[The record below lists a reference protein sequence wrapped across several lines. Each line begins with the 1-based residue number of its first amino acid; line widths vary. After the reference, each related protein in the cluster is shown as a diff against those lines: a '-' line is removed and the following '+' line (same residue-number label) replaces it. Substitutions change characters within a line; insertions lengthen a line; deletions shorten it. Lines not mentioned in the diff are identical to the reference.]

1 MLVQDT
7 NKLQERQVSEQMP
20 SDPSKIM
27 ETLVQGL
34 PVDDEKKEE
43 EPVEEKKDDDI
54 PAELEEK
61 PKKETKKAKKEAEKK
76 EEEKKPEVK
85 EEKKE
90 VDDDLSDADRAFIA
104 EMEAEE
110 PKGETTTTTTAS
122 GEKKETK
129 EEKRTPTEKE
139 VAYDKM
145 ISNPFVKAAITFFE
159 NGGNN
164 PKDLIKELGLME
176 TPKTIEDYIRQE
188 AIEAGISG
196 DALENVIAEEM
207 DEYDSLPGLQ
217 KAKALKKYQ
226 ETDKQLQDKKFEN
239 YIVDRNKETEVIQK
253 IQTEATSRLK
263 DIVKDKVGTALA
275 GELIDEPM
283 AEQILNR
290 AALTAIPIYDEKGNL
305 TGYDDLE
312 NSVEDAIFTLFR
324 KRIRKYDYQLG
335 FKQGA
340 KKHLSERHRPSDNTI
355 TDGSPNLAESKD
367 EEKEQ
372 VDALISNMGAGMR
385 PKSN

>member
-1 MLVQDT
+1 MLVPET
-7 NKLQERQVSEQMP
+7 NKIQERQVSEQMP

-43 EPVEEKKDDDI
+43 EPVVEKKDDDI

-61 PKKETKKAKKEAEKK
+61 PKKESKKAKKEAEKK
-76 EEEKKPEVK
+76 EEEKKAEVK

-104 EMEAEE
+104 EIEAEE
-110 PKGETTTTTTAS
+110 PKADATTTTAS

-139 VAYDKM
+139 VAYDKVV
-145 ISNPFVKAAITFFE
+145 SNPFIKAAITFFE

-196 DALENVIAEEM
+196 EALENAIAEEM
-207 DEYDSLPGLQ
+207 DEYETLTSVQ

-340 KKHLSERHRPSDNTI
+340 KKHLSERHRPSDNTV
-355 TDGSPNLAESKD
+355 TDASPNLAESKD

>member
-1 MLVQDT
+1 MLVSET
-7 NKLQERQVSEQMP
+7 NKIQERQVSEQMP

-34 PVDDEKKEE
+34 SVDEEKKEE
-43 EPVEEKKDDDI
+43 EPAVEKKDDDV

-61 PKKETKKAKKEAEKK
+61 TKKETKKAKKEAEEAKKK
-76 EEEKKPEVK
+76 EEPAKKEEVK
-85 EEKKE
+85 

-110 PKGETTTTTTAS
+110 PKADATTTTAL

-196 DALENVIAEEM
+196 EALENAIAEEM
-207 DEYDSLPGLQ
+207 DEYDTLTSVQ

-226 ETDKQLQDKKFEN
+226 ETDRQLQDKKYES
-239 YIVDRNKETEVIQK
+239 YILDRNKETEVIQK
-253 IQTEATSRLK
+253 IQTEATSRLQE
-263 DIVKDKVGTALA
+263 IVKDKVGQKIADV
-275 GELIDEPM
+275 LIDEPM
-283 AEQILNR
+283 AKEILNR
-290 AALTAIPIYDEKGNL
+290 AALTAIPIYDDKGNL
-305 TGYDDLE
+305 VGYDDLE
-312 NSVEDAIFTLFR
+312 NSVEDAVFTLFR

-340 KKHLSERHRPSDNTI
+340 KKHLSERHRPSDNTV
-355 TDGSPNLAESKD
+355 TDASPNLAESKD

-372 VDALISNMGAGMR
+372 VDTLIQNMGSGMR

>member
-1 MLVQDT
+1 MLVPET
-7 NKLQERQVSEQMP
+7 NKIQERQVSEQMP

-61 PKKETKKAKKEAEKK
+61 PKKESKKAKKEAEKK
-76 EEEKKPEVK
+76 EEEKKAEVK

-104 EMEAEE
+104 EIEAEE
-110 PKGETTTTTTAS
+110 PKADATTTTAS

-139 VAYDKM
+139 VAYDKVV
-145 ISNPFVKAAITFFE
+145 SNPFIKAAITFFE

>member
-1 MLVQDT
+1 MLVPET
-7 NKLQERQVSEQMP
+7 NKIQERQVSEQMP

-27 ETLVQGL
+27 ETLVQNL

-43 EPVEEKKDDDI
+43 EPVIEKKEDDI
-54 PAELEEK
+54 PAELEDK
-61 PKKETKKAKKEAEKK
+61 PKKESKKSKKAEEKK
-76 EEEKKPEVK
+76 EVEKTPEVK
-85 EEKKE
+85 EENK

-104 EMEAEE
+104 EMEADE
-110 PKGETTTTTTAS
+110 PKGETATTTTPT

-139 VAYDKM
+139 VAYDRAV
-145 ISNPFVKAAITFFE
+145 SNPFIKAALTFFE

-188 AIEAGISG
+188 ALDNGLSG
-196 DALENVIAEEM
+196 DALDKAIAEEM
-207 DEYDSLPGLQ
+207 DDYESLTGLQ

-226 ETDKQLQDKKFEN
+226 ETDKQILDKKFEN
-239 YIVDRNKETEVIQK
+239 YIVDKSKEVEVIQK
-253 IQTEATSRLK
+253 IQTEATATLQE
-263 DIVKDKVGTALA
+263 IVKDKVGTKIADV
-275 GELIDEPM
+275 LIDEPM
-283 AEQILNR
+283 AKEILNR
-290 AALTAIPIYDEKGNL
+290 AALTAIPIYDDKGNL
-305 TGYDDLE
+305 VGYDDLE
-312 NSVEDAIFTLFR
+312 NSVEDAMFTLFR

-340 KKHLSERHRPSDNTI
+340 KKHLSERHRPSDNTV
-355 TDGSPNLAESKD
+355 TDASPNLAESKD

-372 VDALISNMGAGMR
+372 VDTLISNMGAGLR
-385 PKSN
+385 PNK

>member
-1 MLVQDT
+1 MLVPET
-7 NKLQERQVSEQMP
+7 NKIQERQVSEQMP

-43 EPVEEKKDDDI
+43 EPVVEKKDDDI

-61 PKKETKKAKKEAEKK
+61 PKKESKKAKKEAEKK
-76 EEEKKPEVK
+76 EEEKKAEVK

-104 EMEAEE
+104 EIEAEE
-110 PKGETTTTTTAS
+110 PKADATTTTAS

-139 VAYDKM
+139 VAYDKVV
-145 ISNPFVKAAITFFE
+145 SNPFIKAAITFFE

-196 DALENVIAEEM
+196 EALENAIAEEM
-207 DEYDSLPGLQ
+207 DEYETLTSVQ

-263 DIVKDKVGTALA
+263 DIVKDKVGTDLA

-340 KKHLSERHRPSDNTI
+340 KKHFSERHRPSDNTI

>member
-1 MLVQDT
+1 MLVPET
-7 NKLQERQVSEQMP
+7 NKIQERQVSEQMP

-43 EPVEEKKDDDI
+43 EPVVEKKDDDI

-61 PKKETKKAKKEAEKK
+61 PKKESKKAKKEAEKK
-76 EEEKKPEVK
+76 EEEKKAEVK

-104 EMEAEE
+104 EIEAEE
-110 PKGETTTTTTAS
+110 PKADATTTTAS

-139 VAYDKM
+139 VAYDKVV
-145 ISNPFVKAAITFFE
+145 SNPFIKAAITFFE

-196 DALENVIAEEM
+196 EALENAIAEEM
-207 DEYDSLPGLQ
+207 DEYETLTSVQ

-263 DIVKDKVGTALA
+263 DIVKDKVGTDLA

>member
-1 MLVQDT
+1 MLVPET
-7 NKLQERQVSEQMP
+7 NKIQERQVSEQMP

-43 EPVEEKKDDDI
+43 EPVVEKKDDDI

-61 PKKETKKAKKEAEKK
+61 PKKESKKAKKEAEKK
-76 EEEKKPEVK
+76 EEEKKAEVK

-104 EMEAEE
+104 EIEAEE
-110 PKGETTTTTTAS
+110 PKADATTTTAS

-139 VAYDKM
+139 VAYDKVV
-145 ISNPFVKAAITFFE
+145 SNPFIKAAITFFE

-196 DALENVIAEEM
+196 EALENAIAEEM
-207 DEYDSLPGLQ
+207 DEYETLTSVQ

-263 DIVKDKVGTALA
+263 DIVKDKVGTDLA

-340 KKHLSERHRPSDNTI
+340 KKHLSERHRPSDNTV
-355 TDGSPNLAESKD
+355 TDASPNLAESKD

>member
-1 MLVQDT
+1 MLVPET
-7 NKLQERQVSEQMP
+7 NKIQERQVSEQMP

-43 EPVEEKKDDDI
+43 EPVVEKKDDDI

-61 PKKETKKAKKEAEKK
+61 PKKESKKAKKEAEKK
-76 EEEKKPEVK
+76 EEEKKAEVK

-104 EMEAEE
+104 EIEAEE
-110 PKGETTTTTTAS
+110 PKADATTTTAS

-139 VAYDKM
+139 VAYDKVV
-145 ISNPFVKAAITFFE
+145 SNPFIKAAITFFE

-226 ETDKQLQDKKFEN
+226 ETDKQIQDKKFEN

>member
-1 MLVQDT
+1 MLVPET
-7 NKLQERQVSEQMP
+7 NKIQERQVSEQMP

-61 PKKETKKAKKEAEKK
+61 PKKESKKAKKEAEKK
-76 EEEKKPEVK
+76 EEEKKAEVK

-104 EMEAEE
+104 EIEAEE
-110 PKGETTTTTTAS
+110 PKADATTTTAS

-139 VAYDKM
+139 VAYDKVV
-145 ISNPFVKAAITFFE
+145 SNPFIKAAITFFE

-372 VDALISNMGAGMR
+372 VDTLISNMGSGMR

>member
-1 MLVQDT
+1 MLVPET
-7 NKLQERQVSEQMP
+7 NKIQERQVSEQMP

-43 EPVEEKKDDDI
+43 EPVVEKKDDDI

-61 PKKETKKAKKEAEKK
+61 PKKESKKAKKEAEKK
-76 EEEKKPEVK
+76 EEEKKAEVK

-104 EMEAEE
+104 EIEAEE
-110 PKGETTTTTTAS
+110 PKADATTTTAS

-139 VAYDKM
+139 VAYDKVV
-145 ISNPFVKAAITFFE
+145 SNPFIKAAITFFE

-196 DALENVIAEEM
+196 EALENAIAEEM
-207 DEYDSLPGLQ
+207 DEYETLTSVQ

-372 VDALISNMGAGMR
+372 VDALISNMGSGMR